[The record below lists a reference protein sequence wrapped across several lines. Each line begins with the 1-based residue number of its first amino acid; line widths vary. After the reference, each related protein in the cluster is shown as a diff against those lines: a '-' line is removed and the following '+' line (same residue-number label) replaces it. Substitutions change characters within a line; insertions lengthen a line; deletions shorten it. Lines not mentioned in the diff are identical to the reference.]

1 MTLNNIYK
9 YLLLS
14 SSILLII
21 GGCDDDPKNTIEIQ
35 NGNSV
40 QLLNSDGKVSEQSVN
55 DPGNDITIN
64 LEESISISSS
74 DPNSPS
80 IPKQQEKLNKLAEE
94 MTEWPE
100 KFSEWSA
107 EEKDWSAEN
116 SVDIMKGIVNIIPG
130 GSATQEEIPK
140 ISLKNL
146 LIQNFGPYY
155 DGYTKTF
162 GDIIFNENH
171 THLVFDEFGR
181 IHNAG
186 QEDQYYNPNFEIKA
200 PADTLLVSPIDGVIT
215 YIKWQPTEGYTQD
228 DWEIIIKPSMSSTW
242 GISID
247 HITSIDCDRKNNSQL
262 KCSLPLKIDGQEI
275 AEGTTVRA
283 GQIIGY
289 VGNWDDYNNSG
300 INGRTELTV
309 FEQIGS
315 GHFMNHCPMLYLDDM
330 TSAASLTSVIS
341 LMFYYEQWS
350 KNTNIYDEDAMV
362 RPGCIYEMIE
372 EVNGITTPK

>member
-1 MTLNNIYK
+1 MYK

-14 SSILLII
+14 TSILLII
-21 GGCDDDPKNTIEIQ
+21 LGCSDEQKNTIEIQ
-35 NGNSV
+35 NGNSA
-40 QLLNSDGKVSEQSVN
+40 QLVNSDYEISTQSVN

-64 LEESISISSS
+64 LEESISISAS
-74 DPNSPS
+74 DLNSPS
-80 IPKQQEKLNKLAEE
+80 MPKQEEELNKLSEE
-94 MTEWPE
+94 MTEWSP
-100 KFSEWSA
+100 

-116 SVDIMKGIVNIIPG
+116 SAAIMKGIVNIMPG
-130 GSATQEEIPK
+130 GRTTQEEIPE

-146 LIQNFGPYY
+146 LIQNFGPDY
-155 DGYTKTF
+155 DNYTKTF

-228 DWEIIIKPSMSSTW
+228 DWEIIIKPSMSSKW

-275 AEGTTVRA
+275 AERTTVKS

-315 GHFMNHCPMLYLDDM
+315 RHFINHCPMVYLDDKS
-330 TSAASLTSVIS
+330 SAESLTSIIN

-350 KNTNIYDEDAMV
+350 SNTDIYDEDSMV
-362 RPGCIYEMIE
+362 HPGCIYEMIE

>member
-1 MTLNNIYK
+1 MYK

-14 SSILLII
+14 TLILLII
-21 GGCDDDPKNTIEIQ
+21 LGCSDEQKNATEIQ
-35 NGNSV
+35 NGNSA
-40 QLLNSDGKVSEQSVN
+40 QLVNSDYEIPGQSIN

-80 IPKQQEKLNKLAEE
+80 MPKHQEELNKLSEE
-94 MTEWPE
+94 MTEWSE
-100 KFSEWSA
+100 EFSEWSP

-116 SVDIMKGIVNIIPG
+116 SAAIMKGIVNIMPG
-130 GSATQEEIPK
+130 GSTTQEEIPK

-146 LIQNFGPYY
+146 LIQNFGPDY
-155 DGYTKTF
+155 DNYTKTF

-228 DWEIIIKPSMSSTW
+228 DWEIIIKPSMSSKW

-275 AEGTTVRA
+275 VERTTVKS

-315 GHFMNHCPMLYLDDM
+315 GHFINHCPMVYLDDKS
-330 TSAASLTSVIS
+330 SAESLTSIIN

-350 KNTNIYDEDAMV
+350 SNTDIYDEDSMV
-362 RPGCIYEMIE
+362 HPGCIYEMIE